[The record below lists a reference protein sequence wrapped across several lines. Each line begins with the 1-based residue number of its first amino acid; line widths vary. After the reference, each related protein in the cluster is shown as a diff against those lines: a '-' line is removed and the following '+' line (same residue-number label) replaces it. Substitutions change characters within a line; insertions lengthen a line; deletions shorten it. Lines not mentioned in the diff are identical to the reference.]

1 MVKWKNLSKIS
12 SSSPASSLP
21 TIRADL
27 VLELPVEIQKNPEK
41 NGFFLDD
48 IGIIPPLYPKEASFS
63 NPVLLRFIVAV
74 HFNPIEPPQ
83 VRFENLLDYPHRRHE
98 SEASRSHSDSVP
110 RADISIHAILRS
122 RWWRQASLTG
132 HVRRSLWTLRRQPP
146 CRLPHRLRSRNG

>member
-1 MVKWKNLSKIS
+1 MCHEQNITLVVYRVQRHNTAYNLGALENPRYIFKCFRTSKQSEPENYSTARNYIF
-12 SSSPASSLP
+12 
-21 TIRADL
+21 I
-27 VLELPVEIQKNPEK
+27 PVEILKNPEK

-74 HFNPIEPPQ
+74 HFNPIELPQ

-110 RADISIHAILRS
+110 RADLSIHAILRS
-122 RWWRQASLTG
+122 R
-132 HVRRSLWTLRRQPP
+132 
-146 CRLPHRLRSRNG
+146 